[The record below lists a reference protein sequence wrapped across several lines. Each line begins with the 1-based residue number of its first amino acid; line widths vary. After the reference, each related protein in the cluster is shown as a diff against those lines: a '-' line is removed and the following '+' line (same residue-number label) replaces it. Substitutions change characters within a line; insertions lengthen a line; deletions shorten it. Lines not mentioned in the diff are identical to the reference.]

1 MRLELKDVLHE
12 GARQTGWARRDLV
25 VEVGEQGNY
34 AGVAT
39 LRIVMERN
47 SYEAHLEHAE
57 IAVLA
62 STLNGIARALEGDRS
77 HTLSCFS

>member
-12 GARQTGWARRDLV
+12 GAKRAGWVRRDLI
-25 VEVGEQGNY
+25 VEFGEQGNF

-47 SYEAHLEHAE
+47 SYEAHLGHEE

-62 STLNGIARALEGDRS
+62 STLDGIARALEADRS